1 MVKERKLDILAA
13 TLSREEVEV
22 LRQVLGDPDS
32 LVERLREKHV
42 RELERRLVELNLI
55 MYMHDRD
62 EHFWIDQPPPE
73 KDPELGIG
81 RFYAWQTPLH
91 REAVR
96 RALELVAQRG
106 A

>member
-1 MVKERKLDILAA
+1 MRAKRLDRLVAR
-13 TLSREEVEV
+13 LSAEELEI
-22 LRQVLGDPDS
+22 LRQAVEDPDTIY
-32 LVERLREKHV
+32 
-42 RELERRLVELNLI
+42 RELRSSAAQSVEKKLTELNLI
-55 MYMHDRD
+55 VDMWDRD
-62 EHFWIDQPPPE
+62 PVAWIDEPPPE

-96 RALELVAQRG
+96 KVLEGRVG